1 MTLKEGKIKFG
12 LPAGGIRK
20 CLLFFLYIN
29 IVHYSTVD
37 HALLAATVVQIWVVV
52 ASSSKKM
59 KPLFA

>member
-1 MTLKEGKIKFG
+1 MTLKEGKIKF
-12 LPAGGIRK
+12 ACRRYSQMFA
-20 CLLFFLYIN
+20 LFFCIN

-37 HALLAATVVQIWVVV
+37 HALLAATVVHIWVVV